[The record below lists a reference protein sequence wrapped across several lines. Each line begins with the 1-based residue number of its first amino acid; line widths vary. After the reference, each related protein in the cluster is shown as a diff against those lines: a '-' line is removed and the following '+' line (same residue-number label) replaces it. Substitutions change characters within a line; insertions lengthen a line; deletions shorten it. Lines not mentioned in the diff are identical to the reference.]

1 MTEHANSTLSNDT
14 INLLLQNGLYEGIPL
29 IAEMLANA
37 AMILERA
44 EHLKVGA
51 YERSD
56 VRDGQEYQVDPITT
70 TAPFART
77 AAPYCTSGS
86 WPIPSMLSRN

>member
-1 MTEHANSTLSNDT
+1 MTEHAKDTLSNDT

-56 VRDGQEYQVDPITT
+56 VRDGQANGFKPRGLQTT
-70 TAPFART
+70 FGKLKLNPK
-77 AAPYCTSGS
+77 SEVKM
-86 WPIPSMLSRN
+86 ILS

>member
-1 MTEHANSTLSNDT
+1 MTEHANDTLSNDT

-51 YERSD
+51 YVVGQKNYQRLLLTRLQNAAVHPLRS
-56 VRDGQEYQVDPITT
+56 
-70 TAPFART
+70 
-77 AAPYCTSGS
+77 
-86 WPIPSMLSRN
+86 